1 MGQPFLRLA
10 WPWMHTACVRRGG
23 SVCAVAHTDCL
34 LKRVG
39 LPWRRFL
46 TEQAILETGGGP
58 LRALPNTQT
67 TGGRAESSANP
78 MTGPGCTRLRQAP
91 CRSPP
96 FGGGDRPT
104 VNLRPGLHGG
114 CHQCGLISC
123 GAAIN
128 VEHHWHRV
136 VDGGPLALGAYD
148 LAGFGVGAL
157 RSFLTGA
164 ASFAIG
170 KCGQAAPV
178 EQRTDTSLSKMTSQV
193 GYRFKRLGRAFA
205 CSDRVKKRSGVRVL
219 AAHRRGAAL
228 PAQSP

>member
-1 MGQPFLRLA
+1 MPDRCMGQPFLRLA

-58 LRALPNTQT
+58 LRALPNTQA

-114 CHQCGLISC
+114 CHQCGRTSC
-123 GAAIN
+123 SAAIH
-128 VEHHWHRV
+128 VAHHWHRV
-136 VDGGPLALGAYD
+136 VDGGQSGA
-148 LAGFGVGAL
+148 
-157 RSFLTGA
+157 
-164 ASFAIG
+164 
-170 KCGQAAPV
+170 
-178 EQRTDTSLSKMTSQV
+178 
-193 GYRFKRLGRAFA
+193 KRLRLGGLRRWGLAVLP
-205 CSDRVKKRSGVRVL
+205 DRRSELRDW
-219 AAHRRGAAL
+219 
-228 PAQSP
+228 